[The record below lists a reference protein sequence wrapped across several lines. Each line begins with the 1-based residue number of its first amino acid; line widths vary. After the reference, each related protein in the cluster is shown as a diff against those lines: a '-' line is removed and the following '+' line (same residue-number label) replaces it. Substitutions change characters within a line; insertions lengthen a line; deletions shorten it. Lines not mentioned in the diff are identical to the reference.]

1 MLCNAM
7 HARKSQQSLWPTQ
20 IGTLCVPTTFS
31 IVNTIRIAVCWQLPI
46 VYGHIDGQTDAQ
58 QSMHL
63 NFANSISMENQYTVC
78 CTQFEIRYINKS
90 DKCNLFN
97 TFDYYYSNVVDG
109 CFDFACHTFAF
120 GCVGQSAH
128 CENHSLCAWGS
139 IETISLDPRK

>member
-1 MLCNAM
+1 MQCNACTQVSIESLANSNW
-7 HARKSQQSLWPTQ
+7 HTVRADNIFDRKHY
-20 IGTLCVPTTFS
+20 
-31 IVNTIRIAVCWQLPI
+31 IRIAVCWQLPI
-46 VYGHIDGQTDAQ
+46 VYGQIDGQTDAQ